1 MNFSVDTLKL
11 NDFFEKSQI
20 LIMKRGMSNCS
31 CGLLE
36 TIYKQK
42 PGTELLLH
50 DEEWLIHTH
59 PGEPGCRAL
68 HSTQSGLG
76 VVRKNDQIIFFT

>member
-59 PGEPGCRAL
+59 PGEPCIRLRVGW
-68 HSTQSGLG
+68 GE
-76 VVRKNDQIIFFT
+76 VRKNDQIIFFT